1 MTTKRHR
8 LVVERLEQRQ
18 LLTSNAWF
26 IDSGQSLGTNT
37 DGAEFGDLD
46 GDGDLDVLVGCRDWP
61 GGPPCTETQVWLND
75 GSGRFSKGWSI
86 AEVNIGRFALGDLD
100 GDKDLDAYI
109 AKASPEAPGN
119 PTFGERESYS
129 KVWLNDGQG
138 RFQDTGQRL
147 DDSADD
153 YDGAFAVVLGDVD
166 HDGDLDALAAHPV
179 GASRVWLNDGAGKFT
194 DSGQGLATPQW
205 TLAIALGDVDGDNDL
220 DAYFARGVYSPT
232 DLLYLNDGQ
241 GNFTDSEQELDESS
255 SLAVQLG
262 DLDGDGDL
270 DAFIA
275 NGVDNTGNNQPQ
287 PPNRVYL
294 NDGAGNFTDSGQ
306 RLGMA
311 YSSSVQLAD
320 LDGDGD
326 LDAFVPNGAR
336 HRAQV
341 LEQPNEIWLNNGSGV
356 FTLGQQLPAAA
367 SYRVALGDIDNDG
380 DLDAFIGHIGQ
391 DNQIWINTQLIA
403 GDANRDGVFNQL
415 DILQILQSAK
425 YQTGQPATWTEG
437 DFTGDGVFDRLDIV
451 AALQTG
457 NYTQA

>member
-1 MTTKRHR
+1 MASKRFR
-8 LVVERLEQRQ
+8 LIPERLEVRD
-18 LLTSNAWF
+18 LLAAVPWF
-26 IDSGQSLGTNT
+26 FDSGQALGTNT
-37 DGAEFGDLD
+37 DGAQFGDLD
-46 GDGDLDVLVGCRDWP
+46 GDGDLDVLVGCRNWP
-61 GGPPCTETQVWLND
+61 GAAHCTETQVWLND

-86 AEVNIGRFALGDLD
+86 AEKNVGRFALGDLD
-100 GDKDLDAYI
+100 GDNDLDAYI

-119 PTFGERESYS
+119 PAFGQRESYS

-138 RFQDTGQRL
+138 RFQDSGQRL
-147 DDSADD
+147 DDSPDD
-153 YDGAFAVVLGDVD
+153 NDGAFAVVLGDVD

-194 DSGQGLATPQW
+194 DSGQRLATAWW
-205 TLAIALGDVDGDNDL
+205 TSAIALGDVDGDNDL
-220 DAYFARGVYSPT
+220 DAYFARTANSPA

-241 GNFTDSEQELDESS
+241 GNFTDSGQRLDRGSTN
-255 SLAVQLG
+255 AVQLG

-275 NGVDNTGNNQPQ
+275 NGHDTVDNTLPQ
-287 PPNRVYL
+287 PNRVYL
-294 NDGAGNFTDSGQ
+294 NDGSGNFTDSGQ
-306 RLGMA
+306 RLGKA

-326 LDAFVPNGAR
+326 LDAFVANGAR
-336 HRAQV
+336 HRLQI
-341 LEQPNEIWLNNGSGV
+341 LEQPSEIWLNDGSGV
-356 FTLGQQLPAAA
+356 FTLGQQLPEAA
-367 SYRVALGDIDNDG
+367 SYRVALGDIDKDG

-403 GDANRDGVFNQL
+403 GDANRDGAFNQL
-415 DILQILQSAK
+415 DISQILQSAK

-457 NYTQA
+457 KYGQA